1 MRKLLAVLLCFF
13 ATVASGKDNVEIG
26 GGAVTPQRQQ
36 DFRSISED
44 LVATIDYKAVVPAE
58 ATGIVG
64 FGAGVIGS
72 YVPVDDKGAWQRL
85 TGSNVDALGLI
96 GIGVT
101 KGLPFGLDVGAFY
114 TEIPNTDV
122 SLYGA
127 ELRYALLEGGVASP
141 ALALRGSY
149 VKVDGIDT
157 FDLDSKSVDLLLSK
171 GFALI
176 TPYVGVG
183 RVYGESDPQGAA
195 ATAGFTKEK
204 INETKAFIGAR
215 ISLGLIEFTPELGQI
230 GDNTTYNLRVGFSF
244 SL

>member
-1 MRKLLAVLLCFF
+1 MRKLGSVLLCFF
-13 ATVASGKDNVEIG
+13 ATAAWAEDNVEVMPG
-26 GGAVTPQRQQ
+26 TLQA

-44 LVATIDYKAVVPAE
+44 LIATIDYKAIVPAE

-64 FGAGVIGS
+64 FGAGLIFS
-72 YVPVDDKGAWQRL
+72 YVPVDDEGAWQRA
-85 TGSNVDALGLI
+85 TTQNIDSLGLV

-101 KGLPFGLDVGAFY
+101 KGLPFGIDVGAFY
-114 TEIPNTDV
+114 TEIPNTNV

-127 ELRYALLEGGVASP
+127 EVRYALLEGGIASP

-149 VKVDGIDT
+149 VKVNGIGS
-157 FDLDSKSVDLLLSK
+157 FDLDSKAVDISLSK
-171 GFALI
+171 GFTLI

-183 RVYGESDPQGAA
+183 YVFGEADPHVALL
-195 ATAGFTKEK
+195 TKEK

-230 GDNTTYNLRVGFSF
+230 GDNIIYNLRAGFSF